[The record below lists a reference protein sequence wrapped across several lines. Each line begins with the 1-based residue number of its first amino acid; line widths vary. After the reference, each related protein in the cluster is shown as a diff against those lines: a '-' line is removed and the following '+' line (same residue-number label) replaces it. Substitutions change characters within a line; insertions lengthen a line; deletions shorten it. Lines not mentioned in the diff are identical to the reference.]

1 MNAAGQRTLL
11 TGNQAVA
18 WAVRLCRPQ
27 VIPVYPITPQTPILE
42 QISAFSAAGEMTA
55 EILTPESEHSAI
67 AASIAASLTGARV
80 FTATS
85 SQGLLLMHELLHW
98 AAGVR
103 SAVVMC
109 NVNRTVASPWGFW
122 PDQTDSLAQRDTGWI
137 QWYTESAQESL
148 DAVIMAFRL
157 AEGVNLPV
165 MICHDAFYVSHALE
179 TVIVPGQAAVDRFLP
194 AYSPRFNIDP
204 AAARSVGSNVD
215 QTTYRRARKDIG
227 AAMTEAGVMTDAIA
241 AEWSGLTG
249 RDQHGAVEIYR
260 CEDAEQVF
268 VTMGSLC
275 GTVREAVDSL
285 RGQGHRIGLLKVRQF
300 RPFPGDQLRGLLRG
314 RERVM
319 VLDRNYS
326 PGNGGILHQ
335 EARAALYG
343 MQGQPAVLGYLAG
356 VGGVNV
362 TPADLVRM
370 AIESGPVGQDDNKF
384 TSVWL

>member
-1 MNAAGQRTLL
+1 MIAAGQRRLL

-42 QISAFSAAGEMTA
+42 QISAFCAAGELTA
-55 EILTPESEHSAI
+55 ELLTPESEHSAI

-137 QWYTESAQESL
+137 QMYTESAQESL

-165 MICHDAFYVSHALE
+165 MVCHDAFYVSHALE
-179 TVIVPGQAAVDRFLP
+179 TVFIPEQAEVERFLP
-194 AYSPRFNIDP
+194 AYRPRFNIDT
-204 AAARSVGSNVD
+204 AAARSVGSNAD
-215 QTTYRRARKDIG
+215 QSTYRRARQDIG
-227 AAMTEAGVMTDAIA
+227 AAMTEAGDLTDAIA
-241 AEWSGLTG
+241 AEWSGISG
-249 RDQHGAVEIYR
+249 RPQHGRVEVYR
-260 CEDAEQVF
+260 CEDADQVF

-285 RGQGHRIGLLKVRQF
+285 REQGHKTGLLKIRQF
-300 RPFPGDQLRGLLRG
+300 RPFPGERLRGLLRG
-314 RERVM
+314 RERVL

-335 EARAALYG
+335 EVKAILYG
-343 MQGQPAVLGYLAG
+343 MPGQPSVFGYLTG

-362 TPADLVRM
+362 TPEDIVCIAL
-370 AIESGPVGQDDNKF
+370 ESGQVGQGSRVF
-384 TSVWL
+384 TSVWV

>member
-1 MNAAGQRTLL
+1 MIATGQRRLL

-42 QISAFSAAGEMTA
+42 QISAFCATGELTA
-55 EILTPESEHSAI
+55 ELLTPESEHSAI
-67 AASIAASLTGARV
+67 AASISASLTGARV

-98 AAGVR
+98 AAGAR
-103 SAVVMC
+103 AAVVMC

-137 QWYTESAQESL
+137 QIYTESAQESL

-165 MICHDAFYVSHALE
+165 MVCHDAFYVSHALE
-179 TVIVPGQAAVDRFLP
+179 TVFIPELAEVERFLP
-194 AYSPRFNIDP
+194 AYQPRFNIDP
-204 AAARSVGSNVD
+204 AAARSVGSNAD
-215 QTTYRRARKDIG
+215 QMTYRRARQDIG
-227 AAMTEAGVMTDAIA
+227 VAMTEAGDLTDAIA
-241 AEWSGLTG
+241 AEWSGVTG
-249 RDQHGAVEIYR
+249 RDQHGAVEVYR

-285 RGQGHRIGLLKVRQF
+285 REQGHKTGLLKIRQF
-300 RPFPGDQLRGLLRG
+300 RPFPGERLRGMLRD

-326 PGNGGILHQ
+326 PGNGGILYQ
-335 EARAALYG
+335 EVRAVLYG
-343 MQGQPAVLGYLAG
+343 MHGQPMVLGYLTG

-362 TPADLVRM
+362 APEDIVRI
-370 AIESGPVGQDDNKF
+370 ALEASRVGQDNAY
-384 TSVWL
+384 TSVWS